1 MQLFD
6 NNQNQICSTSY
17 TIPQGEF
24 HETMSISISGW
35 KLVDTFSS
43 DAIYKDIYGLRV
55 FTFMVSA
62 FLFVICLVATF
73 IAISFN

>member
-17 TIPQGEF
+17 SIPQGEF
-24 HETMSISISGW
+24 QETMSISISGW

-43 DAIYKDIYGLRV
+43 DAIYKDIYDLRV

-62 FLFVICLVATF
+62 FYLSFVWLQLL
-73 IAISFN
+73 SQYQFN